1 MTGTGQ
7 GFDENA
13 WAANRP
19 QERLVWVDCEMTGL
33 DLSKDV
39 LVEIA
44 VLVTEADL
52 TPLDD
57 GIDVVIRATREQ
69 LAGMDP
75 FVVNMHTESGLL
87 PLIDGGEDLAV
98 AETRVLEYVQ
108 QHVPD
113 ARKAPLA
120 GSSIYVDRMFLAK
133 YMPRFDAHLHYRLV
147 DVSTIKELT
156 RRWYPR
162 VYFNSPKKMGG
173 HRALAD
179 IHDSIRELRYYRS
192 TVFAAQPGPDTA
204 TAKAASDAFIGGM
217 TSI

>member
-1 MTGTGQ
+1 MSDTT
-7 GFDENA
+7 FDENA

-44 VLVTEADL
+44 VVVTEADL

-57 GIDVVIRATREQ
+57 GLEIVIRATAEQ

-87 PLIDGGEDLAV
+87 PLIQAGEDLAI
-98 AETRVLEYVQ
+98 AEDRVLEYVK

-133 YMPRFDAHLHYRLV
+133 YMPRLDAHLHYRLV

-162 VYFNSPKKMGG
+162 VYFNAPKKVGG

-179 IHDSIRELRYYRS
+179 IFDSIRELRYYRS

-204 TAKAASDAFIGGM
+204 AAKAASEAFVGK
-217 TSI
+217 

>member
-87 PLIDGGEDLAV
+87 PLIAV
-98 AETRVLEYVQ
+98 QPRTNRVQVRFPTTVPSAVYV
-108 QHVPD
+108 
-113 ARKAPLA
+113 
-120 GSSIYVDRMFLAK
+120 
-133 YMPRFDAHLHYRLV
+133 
-147 DVSTIKELT
+147 
-156 RRWYPR
+156 
-162 VYFNSPKKMGG
+162 
-173 HRALAD
+173 
-179 IHDSIRELRYYRS
+179 
-192 TVFAAQPGPDTA
+192 
-204 TAKAASDAFIGGM
+204 
-217 TSI
+217 

>member
-113 ARKAPLA
+113 ARKASRRVRGGRPVPLRE
-120 GSSIYVDRMFLAK
+120 SHS
-133 YMPRFDAHLHYRLV
+133 
-147 DVSTIKELT
+147 
-156 RRWYPR
+156 RRNPGT
-162 VYFNSPKKMGG
+162 S
-173 HRALAD
+173 ALPG
-179 IHDSIRELRYYRS
+179 RS
-192 TVFAAQPGPDTA
+192 
-204 TAKAASDAFIGGM
+204 
-217 TSI
+217 